1 MATMTRE
8 SNKSNKFASRKFWIV
23 VWAMVTFTV
32 LAVVSVVLLF
42 EASWM
47 AGAMLVLVGI
57 PGAYVGI
64 GQAKKKMEK

>member
-47 AGAMLVLVGI
+47 AGAMLILVGI
-57 PGAYVGI
+57 PGSYVTVGAI
-64 GQAKKKMEK
+64 KKKKEE